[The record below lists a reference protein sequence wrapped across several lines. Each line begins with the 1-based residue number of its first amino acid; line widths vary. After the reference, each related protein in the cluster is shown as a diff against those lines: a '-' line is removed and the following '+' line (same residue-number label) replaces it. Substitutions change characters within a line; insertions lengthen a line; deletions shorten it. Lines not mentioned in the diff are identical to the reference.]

1 MKEDEWDASSEDEQS
16 SNSFDSFD
24 SEELEIEDVEAS
36 AQSPKLRKS
45 AVTDLR
51 RRIEDRLESKRLR
64 DSYEW
69 DELDDDTGPD
79 RFLDR
84 LG

>member
-1 MKEDEWDASSEDEQS
+1 MNEDDWDASSEDEQS
-16 SNSFDSFD
+16 SDSFD
-24 SEELEIEDVEAS
+24 SEELEIEDVEAT

-45 AVTDLR
+45 AVADLR

>member
-1 MKEDEWDASSEDEQS
+1 MKEEDWDASSEDEQS
-16 SNSFDSFD
+16 SDSFD
-24 SEELEIEDVEAS
+24 SEELEIEDVEAT

-45 AVTDLR
+45 AVADLR

>member
-1 MKEDEWDASSEDEQS
+1 MNEDDWDASSEDEQS
-16 SNSFDSFD
+16 SDSFD
-24 SEELEIEDVEAS
+24 SEELEIEDVEAT

-69 DELDDDTGPD
+69 DELEDDTGPD

>member
-1 MKEDEWDASSEDEQS
+1 MKEEDWDASSEDEQS
-16 SNSFDSFD
+16 SDSFD
-24 SEELEIEDVEAS
+24 SEELEIEDVEAT
-36 AQSPKLRKS
+36 AQRPKLRKS

>member
-1 MKEDEWDASSEDEQS
+1 MLAARTSSPLILLILKS
-16 SNSFDSFD
+16 LRSKT
-24 SEELEIEDVEAS
+24 LKRLRRG
-36 AQSPKLRKS
+36 PKLRKS

>member
-1 MKEDEWDASSEDEQS
+1 MKEDDWDANSEDEQS
-16 SNSFDSFD
+16 SDSFD
-24 SEELEIEDVEAS
+24 SEELEIEDVEAT

-79 RFLDR
+79 RCLDR

>member
-1 MKEDEWDASSEDEQS
+1 MKEEDWDASSEDEQS
-16 SNSFDSFD
+16 SDSFD
-24 SEELEIEDVEAS
+24 SEELEIEDVEAT
-36 AQSPKLRKS
+36 AQSPKLHKS

>member
-1 MKEDEWDASSEDEQS
+1 MKEDDWDASSEDEQS
-16 SNSFDSFD
+16 SDSFD
-24 SEELEIEDVEAS
+24 SEELEIEDVEAT
-36 AQSPKLRKS
+36 AQCPKLRKS

>member
-1 MKEDEWDASSEDEQS
+1 MNEDDWDASSEDEQS
-16 SNSFDSFD
+16 SDSFD
-24 SEELEIEDVEAS
+24 SEELEIEDVEAT

-45 AVTDLR
+45 AVADLR

-79 RFLDR
+79 RFLAR

>member
-1 MKEDEWDASSEDEQS
+1 MKEDDWDANSEDEQS
-16 SNSFDSFD
+16 SDSFD
-24 SEELEIEDVEAS
+24 SEELEIEDVEAT

-45 AVTDLR
+45 AVADLR

-69 DELDDDTGPD
+69 DELDDGTGPD

>member
-1 MKEDEWDASSEDEQS
+1 MKEDDWDADTEDEQS
-16 SNSFDSFD
+16 SDSFD
-24 SEELEIEDVEAS
+24 SEELEIEDVEAVTL
-36 AQSPKLRKS
+36 SPKRSKS

-69 DELDDDTGPD
+69 DELDDEPD
-79 RFLDR
+79 RFFDR

>member
-1 MKEDEWDASSEDEQS
+1 MKEDDWDASSEDEQS
-16 SNSFDSFD
+16 SDSFD
-24 SEELEIEDVEAS
+24 SEELEIEDVEAT

-45 AVTDLR
+45 AVADLR

>member
-1 MKEDEWDASSEDEQS
+1 MKEEDWDASSEDEQS
-16 SNSFDSFD
+16 SDSFD
-24 SEELEIEDVEAS
+24 SEELEIEDVEAT
-36 AQSPKLRKS
+36 AQRPTLCKS